1 MIKKIFI
8 FLFTLQCLADSNRA
22 FEIAIINS
30 NITQVTQLLNRP
42 ISLSDKKK
50 YQELAKEV
58 REQCISNLGNGTYKK
73 IATLSL
79 GSLSLFLALYDF
91 HDAFKQIDELDD
103 LRKKDVVIDII
114 RGTILGSFGINLIYY
129 IYKYYVK
136 NKKYYDS
143 IAVEMLLNNTCPI
156 ECN

>member
-1 MIKKIFI
+1 MIKTII
-8 FLFTLQCLADSNRA
+8 LFLFTLPCLAENHRL

-30 NITQVTQLLNRP
+30 DVTQVTQLLNRP

-58 REQCISNLGNGTYKK
+58 REQCVSNLGNGTYKK
-73 IATLSL
+73 IAILSL

-103 LRKKDVVIDII
+103 LRKKDVVIDIV
-114 RGTILGSFGINLIYY
+114 RGSILGSVGINLIYY

-143 IAVEMLLNNTCPI
+143 IAVEMLLSNTCPI